1 VRALERVKRA
11 MRYSVAALITLLSVI
26 FSAAPSR
33 PAFPA
38 PPASAAPVSQD
49 KPKNRLFPPQ
59 DLGKIEPADRE
70 QWQQPELIFDALIVA
85 DGAAVADLGAAGGW
99 FTLRLARRVGPNGVV
114 YAEDVQPEMLEA
126 IRRRAQRE
134 GLTNIVT
141 VLGTAT
147 DPRLPQAGL
156 DGVLIAGAFHEMS
169 CAVGPSCEDP
179 IVLLENVA
187 RALKPKGRLGI
198 LDWVPGDG
206 GPGRPADERMDEAV
220 VVRAARAAGFEL
232 IKREQLQFQYLLVF
246 GKATRARVTR

>member
-1 VRALERVKRA
+1 MKRAL
-11 MRYSVAALITLLSVI
+11 VAQLVIGLSL
-26 FSAAPSR
+26 FSARQSL
-33 PAFPA
+33 PA
-38 PPASAAPVSQD
+38 PPALPAHPDPAGQE
-49 KPKNRLFPPQ
+49 KAKNRLFPPQ

-134 GLTNIVT
+134 GLTNIAT
-141 VLGTAT
+141 VLGTAN

-156 DGVLIAGAFHEMS
+156 DAVLIAGAFHEMS

-187 RALKPKGRLGI
+187 RALRPKGRLGI
-198 LDWVPGDG
+198 LDWSPGDG

-246 GKATRARVTR
+246 GKAARARVTR